1 LGRALVDAQRLLD
14 QHRGRRRLRDER
26 EGAVLVDRDLHR
38 RDAAVLL
45 RGLRVERLAELHDV
59 DAVLAERGADRRR
72 RVRLPAGDL
81 QLDQREDLFRHQSSS
96 FTWSKVSPTDTWR
109 SKTST
114 STLSFCSSPLT
125 STTSPWDA
133 ERGPA

>member
-1 LGRALVDAQRLLD
+1 QDG
-14 QHRGRRRLRDER
+14 GRRRLRDEGER
-26 EGAVLVDRDLHR
+26 PVFVDRDLNR
-38 RDAAVLL
+38 SDAAVLGL
-45 RGLRVERLAELHDV
+45 RLRVERFAELHDV
-59 DAVLAERGADRRR
+59 DAVLAERRADRRR